1 MLPSFGCEVREFCPL
16 SLSTLIRRSRRA
28 RVLTTI
34 RDVRILQHVLGDDQT
49 HGCVPPSSPVLRV
62 GGPSTRTARALVYIL
77 VLVPAQLD
85 LYPEVTQS
93 PQCRGSGRVLQQ
105 NSGRM
110 TGKQRGKSPV

>member
-49 HGCVPPSSPVLRV
+49 RSCVLPSCSGSPSSPFLHV
-62 GGPSTRTARALVYIL
+62 GGLSTRTTSTLVYIL
-77 VLVPAQLD
+77 ILVPAQLD
-85 LYPEVTQS
+85 L
-93 PQCRGSGRVLQQ
+93 
-105 NSGRM
+105 
-110 TGKQRGKSPV
+110 